1 MVEIKKHGTRAEVL
15 HGKAESTRHGL
26 TIKDIVKN
34 KYGYIVSL
42 RKQRRSKDCSKNP
55 LCKGGHL
62 QKKGSGTFGSA
73 KSESSNKSISK
84 NKSSKRKK
92 SISKN
97 KSSKR
102 KKSSN
107 KKKSGKKKQET
118 SLFGLFGL

>member
-1 MVEIKKHGTRAEVL
+1 MKKHGTRAEVL
-15 HGKAESTRHGL
+15 HGKAISTRHGL
-26 TIKDIVKN
+26 TVKDLVKN
-34 KYGYIVSL
+34 KYGHIVSL

-73 KSESSNKSISK
+73 KMESSNNSLKK
-84 NKSSKRKK
+84 KKSSKKKK
-92 SISKN
+92 SGK
-97 KSSKR
+97 K

-107 KKKSGKKKQET
+107 KKKSIKKKH